1 MKNIVKILTVIAC
14 VALLLPSCSKED
26 IFPGNDNNGATGQ
39 VDFRKM
45 VVEVNSTENQVRA
58 TEVNVGEF
66 LVEITSSKG
75 ATEYAGTYA
84 EMPEVLTLPV
94 GEYTVKVK
102 SPSNPDA
109 AWETPYYEG
118 SQSFSVKENEVT
130 FVDPVV
136 CRLGNVKVTI
146 KYDAKML
153 ALMDDDCAVTVQT
166 GVGGRLEFAK
176 AETRSG
182 NFRYVE
188 GEGTATLVATFRGTV
203 DENYE
208 ESVRTYTNVTP
219 GNHYII
225 TYSLKSPTGEEPD
238 VTGTITPGVTIEA
251 SVEVIDMN
259 VNVEVGD
266 DLLEDTDRPQQGD
279 KPGTGT
285 DDPVTPPTP
294 DKNLPTIV
302 AQINGSTVA
311 FGTPIEVT
319 SDIQSVKL
327 TATSEAA
334 GGFTGFVI
342 DIESSTLTP
351 ELLEGVQLSSHLDL
365 INPANDKIRDGL
377 KSLQFPIEDEV
388 AGQSEVGFDISLFVP
403 LLQPLGAGD
412 HKFIVTV
419 TDANGTT
426 VRTLYFVTK

>member
-1 MKNIVKILTVIAC
+1 MKNIVKIFTLIAC
-14 VALLLPSCSKED
+14 VLLLLPSCSKED
-26 IFPGNDNNGATGQ
+26 LFPGGGDNGATGQ
-39 VDFRKM
+39 VNFRKM
-45 VVEVNSTENQVRA
+45 AVEVNSTENQVRA
-58 TEVNVGEF
+58 TEVNIGGF
-66 LVEITSSKG
+66 LVEITSAKG
-75 ATEYAGTYA
+75 TTEYAGTYA

-94 GEYTVKVK
+94 GDYTVTVK

-109 AWETPYYEG
+109 AWESPYYEG
-118 SQSFSVKENEVT
+118 SQAFSIKENEVT

-153 ALMDDDCAVTVQT
+153 PLMGDDCAVTVQT

-208 ESVRTYTNVTP
+208 ESVRTYTDVAP

-238 VTGTITPGVTIEA
+238 VTGTITPGVVIEA

-259 VNVEVGD
+259 VNVEVD
-266 DLLEDTDRPQQGD
+266 DDVLEDNDRPQQGD
-279 KPGTGT
+279 KPGTDP
-285 DDPVTPPTP
+285 DDPTPPTP
-294 DKNLPTIV
+294 DKNPPTIV
-302 AQINGSTVA
+302 ATIDGSTS
-311 FGTPIEVT
+311 FTSPIEVHEG
-319 SDIQSVKL
+319 I
-327 TATSEAA
+327 TATIKVTSEAQ
-334 GGFTGFVI
+334 GGVTGFTI
-342 DIESSTLTP
+342 DINSTTLTD
-351 ELLEGVQLSSHLDL
+351 EILSDPVVGLGTHIDLVNPGAMADHLVNDL
-365 INPANDKIRDGL
+365 H
-377 KSLQFPIEDEV
+377 FPIN
-388 AGQSEVGFDISLFVP
+388 VGGMNDIPVFDISSFVP
-403 LLQPLGAGD
+403 LLGVYGAGD

-426 VRTLYFVTK
+426 QQTLYFVTK